1 MTDELLVAEG
11 LSKRFSVRGR
21 IVTALDDVSFTI
33 RRGETLGVVGPSGSG
48 KSTLAS
54 VLLRLSEPDAG
65 RIRLQGKDWLALAPK
80 ELRRRRGWIQMV
92 FQDPLAAFSPRTTIG
107 KAIMDPLRIHR
118 IGAPSDRKR
127 AVVGLLERVG
137 LPAELADRYI
147 HEVSGGQRQRVALAR
162 AIACKPKLVVL
173 DEALSALDVSL
184 RSRMLDLVARLQA
197 EEDVSFLFI
206 GHDPAVV
213 RVISHRIAIMDHGR
227 IVEMG
232 PATDI
237 FPSPESQTGR
247 ELVAAMPSLPHR
259 GRPHPEG

>member
-1 MTDELLVAEG
+1 MADELLIVEG
-11 LSKRFSVRGR
+11 LSKRFSVRGQ

-48 KSTLAS
+48 KSTLAR

-65 RIRLQGKDWLALAPK
+65 RIRLQGKDWLALPPRD
-80 ELRRRRGWIQMV
+80 LRRQRGQIQMV
-92 FQDPLAAFSPRTTIG
+92 FQDPLAAFAPRTTIG
-107 KAIMDPLRIHR
+107 KAIMDPLRIHG
-118 IGAPSDRKR
+118 IGAPSERKR

-162 AIACKPKLVVL
+162 AIACRPKLVVL

-184 RSRMLDLVARLQA
+184 RSRMLDLVAGLQ

-237 FPSPESQTGR
+237 FPSPKSQTGR
-247 ELVAAMPSLPHR
+247 ELVSAIPSLPHR
-259 GRPHPEG
+259 GRPYPEG